1 MLHKLCSITY
11 AQFVKWE
18 NSVVPFWLIFQFRAI
33 EIIRLSNIMGSM
45 SDLQNF
51 N

>member
-1 MLHKLCSITY
+1 MHNLWNEKRI
-11 AQFVKWE
+11 E
-18 NSVVPFWLIFQFRAI
+18 NSVVPFWLSFQFRTI
-33 EIIRLSNIMGSM
+33 EIIRLLNIMGSM